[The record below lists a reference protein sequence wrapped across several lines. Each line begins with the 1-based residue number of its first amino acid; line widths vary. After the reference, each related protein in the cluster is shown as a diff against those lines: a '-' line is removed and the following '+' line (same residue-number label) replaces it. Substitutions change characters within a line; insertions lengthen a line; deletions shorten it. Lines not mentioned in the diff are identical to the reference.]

1 MMRLEIPG
9 RSGKKPE
16 RRMTMKFMSLV
27 LIGVLTWGAALPATA
42 GFIGQNN
49 SEVQAVANP
58 ILDGILQGFKKGDYG
73 LYSQNFDDT
82 LKDVISKKKFMQTR
96 NQILKSIGAY
106 ESRSYLGYLQKGKTT
121 MVLWKGKFSNSADDV
136 LIKLV
141 LSRRGDQ
148 TKVLGLW
155 FQ

>member
-1 MMRLEIPG
+1 MR
-9 RSGKKPE
+9 
-16 RRMTMKFMSLV
+16 FVSLV
-27 LIGVLTWGAALPATA
+27 LIAVLTWGAALPAA
-42 GFIGQNN
+42 ADFIGQNN
-49 SEVQAVANP
+49 PEVQAVANP

-82 LKDVISKKKFMQTR
+82 LKDVISKKKFLQTR
-96 NQILKSIGAY
+96 SKILKSIGSC
-106 ESRSYLGYLQKGKTT
+106 ESRHYLGYLQKGKTT

-141 LSRRGDQ
+141 LSRRGKQ

>member
-1 MMRLEIPG
+1 MI
-9 RSGKKPE
+9 
-16 RRMTMKFMSLV
+16 MKFLSLV
-27 LIGVLTWGAALPATA
+27 LIGVLTWGAALPAA
-42 GFIGQNN
+42 ADFIGQNN
-49 SEVQAVANP
+49 SQVQAVANP
-58 ILDGILQGFKKGDYG
+58 ILDGILQGFKEGDYD

-82 LKDVISKKKFMQTR
+82 LKDVISKKKFLRVR
-96 NQILKSIGAY
+96 NSISKSIGSY

-121 MVLWKGKFSNSADDV
+121 VVLWKGKFSNSADDV

-141 LSRRGDQ
+141 LSRRGDR

>member
-1 MMRLEIPG
+1 
-9 RSGKKPE
+9 
-16 RRMTMKFMSLV
+16 MKFMSLV
-27 LIGVLTWGAALPATA
+27 LIGLLTWGAALPAA
-42 GFIGQNN
+42 ADFVGKDNP
-49 SEVQAVANP
+49 EVQAVADP
-58 ILDGILQGFKKGDYG
+58 ILDGVLKGFSEGDYD
-73 LYSQNFDDT
+73 LYSQYFDDT
-82 LKDVISKKKFMQTR
+82 LKDVISKKKFLQTR
-96 NQILKSIGAY
+96 SSISKSIGTY

-121 MVLWKGKFSNSADDV
+121 VVLWKGRFAKSADDV

>member
-1 MMRLEIPG
+1 MI
-9 RSGKKPE
+9 
-16 RRMTMKFMSLV
+16 MKFLSLV
-27 LIGVLTWGAALPATA
+27 LIGVLTWGAALPAA
-42 GFIGQNN
+42 GDFIGQNN
-49 SEVQAVANP
+49 PQVQAVANP
-58 ILDGILQGFKKGDYG
+58 ILDGVLKGLQEGDYG

-82 LKDVISKKKFMQTR
+82 LKDMISKKKFLRTR
-96 NQILKSIGAY
+96 SKILKSIGSY

-121 MVLWKGKFSNSADDV
+121 VVLWKGKFSNSADDV

-141 LSRRGDQ
+141 VSRRGDQ